1 MKGCRW
7 ISSQISVLTQI
18 SHTSFLYF
26 PPSHLPLN
34 SRTQDAP
41 LIMSKELV
49 LRTTLDDDFL
59 RAMKSPGDI
68 AVRNDRRA
76 LISWQRGLFYS
87 VAAAAAVAVV
97 CAALYFGAVA
107 ATATT
112 VVNTGY
118 YTATIVN
125 GALKIVPHT
134 ITVKGGISAFITVA
148 SKFVT
153 VGSILPLLGFKGV
166 DEYIVTPSERCDKE
180 EYCATKEGYSRCST
194 CKVSE
199 RS

>member
-1 MKGCRW
+1 
-7 ISSQISVLTQI
+7 
-18 SHTSFLYF
+18 
-26 PPSHLPLN
+26 
-34 SRTQDAP
+34 
-41 LIMSKELV
+41 MSKELV

-76 LISWQRGLFYS
+76 LISWQRGVFYS

-97 CAALYFGAVA
+97 WSALHFGAVA

-112 VVNTGY
+112 LVETGFWVEKYTRAGYFIGFVPEVVK
-118 YTATIVN
+118 A
-125 GALKIVPHT
+125 
-134 ITVKGGISAFITVA
+134 KGGISAFITVA

-153 VGSILPLLGFKGV
+153 VGSILSLLGFKGA

-180 EYCATKEGYSRCST
+180 EYCATKEGYYRCTT

-199 RS
+199 RG